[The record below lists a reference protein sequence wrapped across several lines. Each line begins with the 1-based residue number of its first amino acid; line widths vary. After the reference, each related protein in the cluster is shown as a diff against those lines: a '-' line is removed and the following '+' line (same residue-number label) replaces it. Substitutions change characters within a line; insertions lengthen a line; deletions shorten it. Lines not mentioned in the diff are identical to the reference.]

1 MYNGGSTEFNNL
13 IERPGGNALITRL
26 TFADFKIENLTK
38 LEYYGGSNNSDDI
51 AIGTT
56 NMAYLDASAITDK
69 VITNQ
74 EFLFEVGMELSDGT
88 IEYAPM
94 GYFTVQKPDVD
105 ENVVNFKAYDRMQKF
120 EKPYFSAL
128 TYPTDSAKVLNEL
141 CTMCG
146 VELAT
151 LITNPIT
158 ITDKLD
164 GYTCREV
171 LGYIAGIHG
180 FFACFDRYGKL
191 NLRWYS
197 ETPIEKQIGL
207 IWSLTKAQSNY
218 RVEKITLAKDNETT
232 YTSGEGISG
241 INHSNPY
248 ATQGIADSIY
258 ARLNGFT
265 YRPCEISMLDDIRLD
280 PWDMLK
286 VTYLDGSVLTIP
298 VMSLSHSFTNGETKV
313 KSFGK
318 SDTENEY
325 SYSGPVTQAMNR
337 MATELLIANRIIA
350 TKVSTSELS
359 AEVAKLG
366 YMTAEQAEISYA
378 KIDFSNVGTQVV
390 SSSMIIDG
398 AVTNEKVAN
407 LSANKITSGTID
419 ASKINVTNLNA
430 DNLTVGTINGQ
441 RIGKGSLSLDKLSEE
456 VPTKEYLDSVEE
468 SLQNQIDGAIETF
481 TKTEIPTLNN
491 EPASSWTD
499 NETRK
504 KHIGD
509 ICYVVNPTSSA
520 DGYCYRFANVGSES
534 SPSYS
539 WVLIKDSDVTK
550 ALQDIIDINGEIT
563 GIKQFDNEIS
573 SWKTD
578 TDNELSSIKARTST
592 LETEMGTKVESSVFN
607 EVKQTVDENSSNI
620 TSLSTTVSKKA
631 DSSTVTALT
640 NTVNSVKQTVDT
652 NTSSIS
658 SMQTE
663 ITKKADGST
672 VTALTNRVSTV
683 EQNLD
688 GFKTTVSQTYTT
700 KEEFNGLEIGG
711 RNLFL
716 SSKNLNK
723 FENASPS
730 FLTLTRT
737 NDTATIKVK
746 TASQGNYGLIF
757 DIPCENLEQN
767 TDYIFSIYVNDYYN
781 LNQYPHFSIGS
792 SDTYVWNGITGK
804 YIQIDKGY
812 NSVTFNTEEHTGY
825 FRFFVGIY
833 LGNVDSYLTVSN
845 AKLEKGNKATD
856 WTPALEDTEASITAV
871 ETIATQTADK
881 FNWLVKSGTSAT
893 DFTLTD
899 RTATLISE
907 YINLNGLVTF
917 SGLSSSAVSSITD
930 TIEIGSRNYFSSKKQ
945 NAFDEN
951 NEYRLN
957 DYRNQGSFTQ
967 FYNLTVPM
975 SYFVGKNCKLSFD
988 VISPNGDT
996 AFQVYNDNGKP
1007 RYLMEMITISSIGTT
1022 WTHQELTITVTD
1034 RGSSYD
1040 EHYSNKIEFYALSQ
1054 MGCKIRNVKLEIGN
1068 KATDW
1073 TPAPEDISVENVY
1086 TPNTTTIDGGKIT
1099 TGSIKA
1105 AQIDVDNLF
1114 AQNITATNFNMT
1126 GGTINLR
1133 TDSET
1138 ADVIKL
1144 QYLDDSIIINPN
1156 KITMR
1161 GSDGNNLNIITPLS
1175 IQIKDAEAGVS
1186 SMTPQ
1191 GIATSGTIT
1200 VKSQNIATYV
1210 DVVEVYHTCIN
1221 GVNYQDVAWNCP
1233 EGYKIVHV
1241 TPVFVDDWSKNWSPL
1256 ILVPQEI
1263 NNTGCKLVVNS
1274 TVARTVFV
1282 RINLTFRAI
1291 DN

>member
-688 GFKTTVSQTYTT
+688 GFKTTVSSTYAT
-700 KEEFNGLEIGG
+700 KEE
-711 RNLFL
+711 
-716 SSKNLNK
+716 
-723 FENASPS
+723 
-730 FLTLTRT
+730 
-737 NDTATIKVK
+737 
-746 TASQGNYGLIF
+746 
-757 DIPCENLEQN
+757 
-767 TDYIFSIYVNDYYN
+767 
-781 LNQYPHFSIGS
+781 
-792 SDTYVWNGITGK
+792 
-804 YIQIDKGY
+804 
-812 NSVTFNTEEHTGY
+812 
-825 FRFFVGIY
+825 
-833 LGNVDSYLTVSN
+833 
-845 AKLEKGNKATD
+845 
-856 WTPALEDTEASITAV
+856 LEDTEASITAV

-930 TIEIGSRNYFSSKKQ
+930 TIEIGGRNLFRQSGHWTALPATQ
-945 NAFDEN
+945 HWFDIGGGLILDTSTK
-951 NEYRLN
+951 YL
-957 DYRNQGSFTQ
+957 G
-967 FYNLTVPM
+967 YNTLKSTVGAGIAGEWIELDTNKTYTYSAM
-975 SYFVGKNCKLSFD
+975 IKS
-988 VISPNGDT
+988 DT
-996 AFQVYNDNGKP
+996 AFGGYSYMPLHYHCSYDKTNNNAGIYLVSYNQKAVANEWTLLYLTFKPLGKYFRP
-1007 RYLMEMITISSIGTT
+1007 FI
-1022 WTHQELTITVTD
+1022 HF
-1034 RGSSYD
+1034 GSSASCVFNIAY
-1040 EHYSNKIEFYALSQ
+1040 L
-1054 MGCKIRNVKLEIGN
+1054 KLEEGN
-1068 KATDW
+1068 KAIDW
-1073 TPAPEDISVENVY
+1073 SPAPEDISVENVY

-1105 AQIDVDNLF
+1105 EQINVKDLF
-1114 AQNITATNFNMT
+1114 SQNITATNFNMT

-1221 GVNYQDVAWNCP
+1221 GVNYQDVTWSCP

-1241 TPVFVDDWSKNWSPL
+1241 TPVFADDWSKNWSPL
-1256 ILVPQEI
+1256 TLVPQEI